1 MNRAKRRAEMKRNKR
16 NKTNNRMKNEEI
28 KNKEVITEVDT
39 EDYPY
44 TKAIDF
50 MQDEYKMEQLA
61 RGCIATIIDTSW
73 FEELALQS
81 IKNYAGELG
90 IGYPKENEEFI
101 EESFHERDIL
111 ELMQNY
117 IINKLGIANRY

>member
-28 KNKEVITEVDT
+28 KNKEVNT
-39 EDYPY
+39 EDYLY
-44 TKAIDF
+44 NNALDF

-90 IGYPKENEEFI
+90 IGYPKENEESI
-101 EESFHERDIL
+101 EESFHEREIL

-117 IINKLGIANRY
+117 IINKLGLANRY

>member
-28 KNKEVITEVDT
+28 KNKEVNT

-44 TKAIDF
+44 NNALDF

-61 RGCIATIIDTSW
+61 RGCIATIIDTSR

-90 IGYPKENEEFI
+90 IGYPKENEESI
-101 EESFHERDIL
+101 EESFHEREIL

-117 IINKLGIANRY
+117 IINKLGIANRC